1 MFGARAILRNATS
14 SRQQHP
20 AGVPGAPPGGATTP
34 SSVAKSTDLT
44 VATRSDEETAA
55 EERESARQAHAAR
68 AHRGGASPGGMSA
81 TADTMPMPAEAARA
95 PITDFCPAARSCAAP
110 RSSRAQLKARRRA
123 GGAGA
128 TELVQQWAQR
138 SKRSPRGPCR
148 RVSSPANVPPR
159 RAQPRRACPFSR
171 CAPGA
176 AGAGR
181 SRSSAPAPLWT
192 LLGGVARA
200 AAENA
205 YTSGRAAWLTWM

>member
-1 MFGARAILRNATS
+1 MDVATATRVLVRLVIVVIATPQVQPLRAILRNDTS

-44 VATRSDEETAA
+44 VATRSDEETAE

-110 RSSRAQLKARRRA
+110 RSSRAQLKAQRHPRRQPSMAASPRCCIA
-123 GGAGA
+123 APGPSWARRGAGEHLRDRVRLRPA
-128 TELVQQWAQR
+128 
-138 SKRSPRGPCR
+138 SPRM
-148 RVSSPANVPPR
+148 
-159 RAQPRRACPFSR
+159 PF
-171 CAPGA
+171 
-176 AGAGR
+176 
-181 SRSSAPAPLWT
+181 
-192 LLGGVARA
+192 
-200 AAENA
+200 
-205 YTSGRAAWLTWM
+205 